1 MEQAVTVRASKGSCI
16 DKWQVELLSHH
27 PIILFLLSQ
36 DAANSVARPIFTAAM
51 RLRLSP
57 GRG

>member
-1 MEQAVTVRASKGSCI
+1 MTVRASKGSCI